1 MRGPVI
7 TNLYLSYTLENYKFQ
22 KYVYEE
28 KVQYAVIWVLC
39 IYLWSS
45 RKSLIPHETV
55 ESFQFK

>member
-39 IYLWSS
+39 NIYIYGVLT
-45 RKSLIPHETV
+45 KVLNPT
-55 ESFQFK
+55 

>member
-39 IYLWSS
+39 IYIYGVLT
-45 RKSLIPHETV
+45 KVLNPT
-55 ESFQFK
+55 

>member
-39 IYLWSS
+39 IYISMEFSQKLN
-45 RKSLIPHETV
+45 PT
-55 ESFQFK
+55 